1 MLYGEPVATVA
12 DELFLQSLPQDV
24 QDVIA
29 RVYGEPPTGVPAY
42 TEADLEEAYK
52 AGFDAAVD
60 QMEPSYPYYD
70 SGDFKAW
77 MKYGR

>member
-1 MLYGEPVATVA
+1 MQATVA
-12 DELFLQSLPQDV
+12 DELLLQSLPVEVLDA
-24 QDVIA
+24 IA
-29 RVYGEPPTGVPAY
+29 RVFGTPSAGTPAY
-42 TEADLEEAYK
+42 TEADMERAFA

-77 MKYGR
+77 MKYRR